1 LPELILIA
9 VVAALALGVVIE
21 IAHRREARKTG
32 KRHRTAL
39 SAGIGV
45 MNEVFHPAASQAQIQ
60 IEEQHEARAPLPSP
74 EDKK

>member
-9 VVAALALGVVIE
+9 VVAALSLGVVIE
-21 IAHRREARKTG
+21 IAQRREARKTG
-32 KRHRTAL
+32 KRRRTAL